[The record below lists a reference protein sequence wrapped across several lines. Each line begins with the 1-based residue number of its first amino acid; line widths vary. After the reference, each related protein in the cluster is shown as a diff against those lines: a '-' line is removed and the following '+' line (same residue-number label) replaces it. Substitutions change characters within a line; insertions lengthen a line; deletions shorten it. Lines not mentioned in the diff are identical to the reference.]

1 MSKRWAL
8 VVAGALLGSL
18 AVGACGTPGA
28 PGSAGGDAGSGGAG
42 AAYTVGLVYSKTG
55 PLATYGA
62 QYRAGFDAGLAYATR
77 GTGKVNGH
85 PVTLSESDDAGDPA
99 KAVSAATDLIGKGA
113 KVIAGSTSSGVA
125 LQVAPLAADNKVL
138 FISGPA
144 ATDAITGIN
153 KYTFR
158 SGRETYQD
166 VMTAGTMLGNV
177 SGKKVTV
184 LAQDSAFGKANI
196 AGVTAILGKEGATVT
211 PVAVPSAATDFTP
224 FATTVKAQK
233 PDLLF
238 VAWAGANATQMWQ
251 TLSQQGVFDTTKVVT
266 GLDIK
271 ASYAAFGPVADK
283 ISFLSHFFD
292 GATSTPA
299 YQALDA
305 GLKKQGQTVDLF
317 TNDGFV
323 AAQMVVRALGQG
335 GTDVDKMVSSLE
347 GWSFQGPK
355 GDLTIRKEDHAVL
368 QPMFTAKL
376 VKDGAGWKPQLVKTI
391 DAATVAPPVAAK

>member
-8 VVAGALLGSL
+8 ALAGALVGVS
-18 AVGACGTPGA
+18 VGACGAPGA
-28 PGSAGGDAGSGGAG
+28 PGAAGGDASSGGAG
-42 AAYTVGLVYSKTG
+42 AAYKVGLVYSKTG

-62 QYRAGFDAGLAYATR
+62 QYLAGFNAGLDYATK
-77 GTGKVNGH
+77 GTDKVNGH
-85 PVTLSESDDAGDPA
+85 TIEVSQSDDAGDPA
-99 KAVSAATDLIGKGA
+99 KAVSAATDLIGKGT

-144 ATDAITGIN
+144 ATDAITGVN

-166 VMTAGTMLGNV
+166 VMTAGTMIGDV
-177 SGKKVTV
+177 KGKKVTV

-211 PVAVPSAATDFTP
+211 SVAVPAAATDFTP
-224 FATTVKAQK
+224 FATSVKAHK

-251 TLSQQGVFDTTKVVT
+251 TLAQQGVFDSTKVVT
-266 GLDIK
+266 GLDVK
-271 ASYAAFGPVADK
+271 PSFATFGPVADK

-335 GTDVDKMVSSLE
+335 GGDVDKMVGALE

-355 GDLTIRKEDHAVL
+355 GDLTIRAADHAVL

-376 VKDGAGWKPQLVKTI
+376 VKDGTGWKPQLVSTV
-391 DAATVAPPVAAK
+391 AADKVAPPVAAK